1 MRDILILLCFFLL
14 ILPVAGQDVQMSSYP
29 VFFHQQANSYDLMNP
44 AGSAPNTGIGISMG
58 NQRHGGNWKDF
69 NTYFVT
75 FNMDVPFRSEKK
87 ELASNRLGFRFYG
100 DQEGLYIGTSR
111 FYGKYLWRTK
121 VAPEWFFAGAIE
133 AGGFNFQAKG
143 TYATGDRSVFGMDA
157 NVGIWL
163 HNDLWHVGI
172 AGNQLLNTDYTPFLE
187 PMALKRFYT
196 FSLIRK
202 WVVSEELVL
211 KPVLVYR
218 YFIDQPSHV
227 DFDIISSID
236 GLIMAGAG
244 YHRQTGFLFYAGIE
258 NLNFFSG
265 IGRLAFS
272 YHTPLANK
280 QLNINTYEFTLGY
293 TLR

>member
-1 MRDILILLCFFLL
+1 MS
-14 ILPVAGQDVQMSSYP
+14 PVMGQGVQMSRYP
-29 VFFHQQANSYDLMNP
+29 VFFHQQANCYDLFNP
-44 AGSAPNTGIGISMG
+44 AGSAPGAGMGVDIG
-58 NQRHGGNWKDF
+58 NQRHGGDWKDF
-69 NTYFVT
+69 TTYFLNI
-75 FNMDVPFRSEKK
+75 NMDIPLRPKEKTI
-87 ELASNRLGFRFYG
+87 ASNRLGFRFYG
-100 DQEGLYIGTSR
+100 DQEGVYIGTSR

-121 VAPEWFFAGAIE
+121 VSSEWFFAGAIE
-133 AGGFNFQAKG
+133 AGGFNFHAKG
-143 TYATGDRSVFGMDA
+143 TYTTGDRSVFGMDA

-163 HNDLWHVGI
+163 YSDLWHLGI
-172 AGNQLLNTDYTPFLE
+172 AGNQLLNSDFTPFLE

-202 WVVSEELVL
+202 FFVSEEFVV

-218 YFIDQPSHV
+218 YFIDQPAHV

-244 YHRQTGFLFYAGIE
+244 YHRLTGFLFFAGIE
-258 NLNFFSG
+258 NFNFLSG
-265 IGRLAFS
+265 RSRVAFS
-272 YHTPLANK
+272 YHTPLANS